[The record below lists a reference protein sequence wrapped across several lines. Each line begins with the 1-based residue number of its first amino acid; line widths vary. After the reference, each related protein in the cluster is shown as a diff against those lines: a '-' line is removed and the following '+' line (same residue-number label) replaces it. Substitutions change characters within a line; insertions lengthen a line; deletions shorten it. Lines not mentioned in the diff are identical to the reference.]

1 MAADTQQ
8 QNTAR
13 STYAPGAARGGH
25 DRLIEPTVLARLNNL
40 ELVARAAVE
49 GALIGLHRSPKF
61 GFSQEF
67 AEYRSYMPGD
77 DPRDIDW
84 NVYARTDRTYVKRY
98 FGDTNCR
105 LMVLLDTSASMS
117 GMTGLDDSAVS
128 KLDYARF
135 FAAALIY
142 LAHRQHDAVGLLAF
156 NDRVHQFRPATG
168 RGAGVR
174 ALYHELDHLKAS
186 GGSNW
191 TLPLT
196 QVQGQFRK
204 AGLIVLISDFYTDPD
219 ELATVLRGL
228 SANGHDLLLVH
239 VLAPA
244 EQTPQLTGVTTL
256 RDMETGEVMEVTREE
271 LQTDYPAR
279 LAAHQKRLK
288 QLTLGMGGHYLQVTT
303 SEPLD
308 RVLAGYL
315 HFRARH
321 P

>member
-1 MAADTQQ
+1 MAADTHLP
-8 QNTAR
+8 
-13 STYAPGAARGGH
+13 TYAPGTARGGH
-25 DRLIEPTVLARLNNL
+25 DRLIAPTLLARLNNL
-40 ELVARAAVE
+40 ELIARAAVE

-67 AEYRSYMPGD
+67 AEYRGYVPGD

-105 LMVLLDTSASMS
+105 LMVLLDTSASMA
-117 GMTGLDDSAVS
+117 GLDDNLEDKGEVS

-156 NDRVHQFRPATG
+156 NDRVHQYRPATG

-174 ALYHELDHLKAS
+174 ALYHELDQLEAH
-186 GGSNW
+186 GGSDW
-191 TLPLT
+191 SMPLR

-239 VLAPA
+239 VLGPA
-244 EQTPQLTGVTTL
+244 EESPTLAGATTL
-256 RDMETGEVMEVTREE
+256 RDIETGEVMEVTREE
-271 LQTDYPAR
+271 LQADYPAR
-279 LAAHQKRLK
+279 LAAHQTRLK
-288 QLTLGMGGHYLQVTT
+288 ELTLGMGGHYLQVST

>member
-1 MAADTQQ
+1 MAADSPLPTS
-8 QNTAR
+8 TR
-13 STYAPGAARGGH
+13 SSSAQTYAPGTARGGH
-25 DRLIEPTVLARLNNL
+25 DRLIAPTLLARLNNL
-40 ELVARAAVE
+40 ELIARAAVE

-67 AEYRSYMPGD
+67 AEYRGYMPGD

-117 GMTGLDDSAVS
+117 GSGAVS
-128 KLDYARF
+128 KIDYARF

-156 NDRVHQFRPATG
+156 NDRVHHYRPATG
-168 RGAGVR
+168 RGAGIR
-174 ALYHELDHLKAS
+174 ALYHELDHLEAS

-191 TLPLT
+191 STPLKEL
-196 QVQGQFRK
+196 QGQFRK

-219 ELATVLRGL
+219 ELATLLRGL

-239 VLAPA
+239 LLEPA
-244 EQTPQLTGVTTL
+244 EENPQLAGATTL
-256 RDMETGEVMEVTREE
+256 RDIETGDVMEVTQEE
-271 LQTDYPAR
+271 LQADYPAR
-279 LAAHQKRLK
+279 LAAHQARLK
-288 QLTLGMGGHYLQVTT
+288 ELTLGMGGHYLQVTT

>member
-1 MAADTQQ
+1 M
-8 QNTAR
+8 
-13 STYAPGAARGGH
+13 
-25 DRLIEPTVLARLNNL
+25 LARLNNL

-49 GALIGLHRSPKF
+49 GALIGLHRSPRF

-67 AEYRSYMPGD
+67 AEYRGYIPGD

-117 GMTGLDDSAVS
+117 EMAGLEDGSVS

-156 NDRVHQFRPATG
+156 NDRVHQYRPATG

-174 ALYHELDHLKAS
+174 ALYHELDQLEAS

-196 QVQGQFRK
+196 QIQGQFRK

-219 ELATVLRGL
+219 QLATVLRGL

-239 VLAPA
+239 VLGTT
-244 EQTPQLTGVTTL
+244 EQSPQLAGATTL
-256 RDMETGEVMEVTREE
+256 RDVETGEVMEVTRDE
-271 LQTDYPAR
+271 LEADYPAR
-279 LAAHQKRLK
+279 LAAHLTRLK
-288 QLTLGMGGHYLQVTT
+288 QLVLGMGGHYLQVST